1 MGDIMTAPAKAMP
14 ADPSVSMEVLETFK
28 EFSALLER
36 ALITGERLIITRQGK
51 PIGAIVPW
59 EDVEILRAL
68 EDRIDGQAATEALK
82 EPGMLSLEDVKREL
96 GL

>member
-1 MGDIMTAPAKAMP
+1 MTSPAKLMP
-14 ADPSVSMEVLETFK
+14 EEPTVSMELLNDFK
-28 EFSALLER
+28 EFSMLLER
-36 ALITGERLIITRQGK
+36 ALMTGERVVITRQGK
-51 PIGAIVPW
+51 PMGAIVPW

-68 EDRIDGQAATEALK
+68 EDKIDGQAAKEALK

>member
-1 MGDIMTAPAKAMP
+1 MTSPAKLMP
-14 ADPSVSMEVLETFK
+14 EEPTVSMEFLNDFK
-28 EFSALLER
+28 EFSMLLER
-36 ALITGERLIITRQGK
+36 ALMTGERVMITRQGK
-51 PIGAIVPW
+51 PMGAIVPW

-68 EDRIDGQAATEALK
+68 EDKIDGQAAKEALK

>member
-1 MGDIMTAPAKAMP
+1 MTAPAKLMP
-14 ADPSVSMEVLETFK
+14 EDPTVSMELLDNFK
-28 EFSALLER
+28 EFSLLLEK
-36 ALITGERLIITRQGK
+36 ALITGERVVITRQGK
-51 PIGAIVPW
+51 PMGAIVPW

-68 EDRIDGQAATEALK
+68 EDKIDGQAAKEALK

>member
-1 MGDIMTAPAKAMP
+1 MTSPAKLMP
-14 ADPSVSMEVLETFK
+14 EEPTVSMELLNDFK
-28 EFSALLER
+28 EFSMLLER
-36 ALITGERLIITRQGK
+36 AFMTGERVVITRQGK
-51 PIGAIVPW
+51 PMGAIVPW

-68 EDRIDGQAATEALK
+68 EDKIDGQAAKEALK

>member
-1 MGDIMTAPAKAMP
+1 MTAPAKLMP
-14 ADPSVSMEVLETFK
+14 EEPTVSMEFLNDFK
-28 EFSALLER
+28 EFSMLLER
-36 ALITGERLIITRQGK
+36 ALVTGERVMITRQGK
-51 PIGAIVPW
+51 PMGAIVPW

-68 EDRIDGQAATEALK
+68 EDKIDGQAAKEALE

>member
-1 MGDIMTAPAKAMP
+1 MTSPAKLMP
-14 ADPSVSMEVLETFK
+14 EESTVSMELLNDFK
-28 EFSALLER
+28 EFSMLLER
-36 ALITGERLIITRQGK
+36 ALMTGERVMITRQGK
-51 PIGAIVPW
+51 PMGAIVPW

-68 EDRIDGQAATEALK
+68 EDKIDGQAAKEALK